1 MPKKGGLGQ
10 FADLRWGLGK
20 KWGMFLRGLIPQ
32 CTLFA
37 TLEFLRVTKFHAPT
51 RLSDLLHDFA
61 LANNA
66 SDRPCLWIESD
77 IPSIPFSF
85 WTLKRET
92 AISLDQC
99 SGTSVNK

>member
-1 MPKKGGLGQ
+1 MH
-10 FADLRWGLGK
+10 
-20 KWGMFLRGLIPQ
+20 IPG
-32 CTLFA
+32 
-37 TLEFLRVTKFHAPT
+37 
-51 RLSDLLHDFA
+51 LSDLLHDFV

-85 WTLKRET
+85 WTLKKET

-99 SGTSVNK
+99 SGISVNN